1 MGRVSSGVR
10 GMKIDEDS
18 DDAVVGL
25 VVMPE
30 NSENS
35 VLVLSQKGFGKRSQ
49 LDGYRLT
56 RRGARGVKTMNITDK
71 TGELIAFKSVN
82 DDNDL
87 MIINKSG
94 VVIRVHVSDIRIMG
108 RATQG
113 VRIINLEK
121 RNDTIASVC
130 CVEADPDEET
140 EQIAPDAEELP
151 ALTESETEPE
161 EEEADEEISA
171 EEESEE
177 NE

>member
-1 MGRVSSGVR
+1 
-10 GMKIDEDS
+10 
-18 DDAVVGL
+18 
-25 VVMPE
+25 
-30 NSENS
+30 
-35 VLVLSQKGFGKRSQ
+35 
-49 LDGYRLT
+49 
-56 RRGARGVKTMNITDK
+56 MNITEK

-94 VVIRVHVSDIRIMG
+94 VVIRVHVSDIRVMG

-130 CVEADPDEET
+130 CVEADPEEET

-151 ALTESETEPE
+151 ALTDSETESE
-161 EEEADEEISA
+161 EDVTDDEIAEEEAT
-171 EEESEE
+171 EE